1 MATEVTSKDGTTIAF
16 DRSGGGSPIVLVG
29 GALADRSAAA
39 ELAAQL
45 APRLDAVAFD
55 RRGRGD
61 SGDTAP
67 YAVEREVEDIEA
79 LILAVGGR
87 AFVLGH
93 SSGAVLALESART
106 LPDRITKLALYE
118 PPFIVDDSRPLLP
131 ADYVPHLEDLVT
143 AGRRGDAV
151 EFFLTTAVGVP
162 AEVVAG
168 MREQPYWSSLES
180 TAHTLG
186 YDGTIMG
193 DTMAGSPVP
202 LQRWA
207 SVGVPTLV
215 MDGGA
220 SPDWQRHAV
229 RALVDVLP
237 DARYQTLEGQDH
249 GPASEVLAPVLV
261 GFFLDRPW

>member
-1 MATEVTSKDGTTIAF
+1 MERVTSEDGTTIAF
-16 DRSGGGSPIVLVG
+16 DRSGDGPSLVLVG

-39 ELAAQL
+39 QLSAQL
-45 APRLDAVAFD
+45 APHLTVIAYD

-79 LILAVGGR
+79 LIVAAGGQ

-106 LPDRITKLALYE
+106 FPDRIGKLALYE
-118 PPFIVDDSRPLLP
+118 PPFIVDDSRSLLP
-131 ADYVPHLEDLVT
+131 EDYVSHLEALVS
-143 AGRRGDAV
+143 AARRGDAV

-168 MREQPYWSSLES
+168 MRQEPFWSSMEAV
-180 TAHTLG
+180 AHTLS
-186 YDGTIMG
+186 YDGTVMV
-193 DTMAGSPVP
+193 DTMGGSPSP
-202 LQRWA
+202 LERWSSIA
-207 SVGVPTLV
+207 MPTLV
-215 MDGGA
+215 MDGEA

-229 RALVDVLP
+229 RALADVIP
-237 DARYQTLEGQDH
+237 DARHRTLEGQDH
-249 GPASEVLAPVLV
+249 GPDSEVLAPVLV
-261 GFFLDRPW
+261 EFFLG

>member
-1 MATEVTSKDGTTIAF
+1 MEDVTSRDGTPIAF
-16 DRSGGGSPIVLVG
+16 DRSGEGSSIVLVG

-39 ELAAQL
+39 ELAAHL
-45 APRLDAVAFD
+45 APRFTVIAFD

-79 LILAVGGR
+79 LINATGGE

-106 LPDRITKLALYE
+106 TPDRITKLALYE
-118 PPFIVDDSRPLLP
+118 PPFIVDDSRPLPP
-131 ADYVPHLEDLVT
+131 ADYVTRLDDLVS

-151 EFFLTTAVGVP
+151 EFFMTSAVGVP
-162 AEVVAG
+162 ADVVSG
-168 MREQPYWSSLES
+168 MRQQPFWSSLES
-180 TAHTLG
+180 TAHTLA
-186 YDGTIMG
+186 YDGTIMK
-193 DTMAGSPVP
+193 DTMGGSPAP
-202 LQRWA
+202 LRRWA

-229 RALVDVLP
+229 RALADVLP
-237 DARYQTLEGQDH
+237 DAQQRTLEGQDH
-249 GPASEVLAPVLV
+249 GPASEVLAPALV
-261 GFFLDRPW
+261 EFFLA

>member
-1 MATEVTSKDGTTIAF
+1 MEEAISKDGTTIAF
-16 DRSGGGSPIVLVG
+16 DRSGDGPPIILVG

-39 ELAAQL
+39 QLSAQL
-45 APRLDAVAFD
+45 APHLTVIAYD

-79 LILAVGGR
+79 LIVEAGGH

-93 SSGAVLALESART
+93 SSGAVLALESARMF
-106 LPDRITKLALYE
+106 PDRVGKLAVYE
-118 PPFIVDDSRPLLP
+118 PPFIVDDSRALLP
-131 ADYVPHLEDLVT
+131 TDYVSHLEGLVSN
-143 AGRRGDAV
+143 GRRGDAV

-168 MREQPYWSSLES
+168 MRQEPFWSSMES
-180 TAHTLG
+180 VAHTLA

-193 DTMAGSPVP
+193 DTMAGSPTP
-202 LQRWA
+202 LRRWA
-207 SVGVPTLV
+207 SVAIPTLV

-220 SPDWQRHAV
+220 SPGWQRHSV
-229 RALVDVLP
+229 RALADVLP
-237 DARYQTLEGQDH
+237 DARHQTLEGQDH

-261 GFFLDRPW
+261 EFLLG